1 MRNGI
6 SRLKYE
12 KNKIKQKNTRTISLS
27 CNLLIRNSLW
37 AATFCCTRYS
47 AKKKIFELTIL

>member
-12 KNKIKQKNTRTISLS
+12 KNKIKQKNTRTIS
-27 CNLLIRNSLW
+27 NLLIRKTLW
-37 AATFCCTRYS
+37 YVLLLYKIFG
-47 AKKKIFELTIL
+47 KKKNFELTIL